1 MSGGMGGRLGPLAVG
16 LALVVGVAWLA
27 GGEATR
33 VDPSAIGPTEPPPA
47 PSPTPTVA
55 TPSPTPSPPG
65 PVPWPT
71 GTDRPEPGRTTD
83 LVPDLD
89 PALPR
94 ADGYWIPEG
103 NLAAAP
109 VDLQHEHIG
118 VWTRTGLVV
127 GFEEDVAALRPD
139 WTWRELPPHPA
150 GVGRRMVTW
159 SGREAVTVDVVPTPC
174 VTRPE
179 PCIPEPPPQALDPV
193 DGTWRALPPLPVPVL
208 DTAVMARVGDGGV
221 LVWGPPASDP
231 YAPPA
236 TLLYNPDADT
246 WRPMYHLRGDADPPL
261 GVPEGE
267 PVDRITPAGAVWTG
281 EAVLVW
287 GTRAAAD
294 RAETTTAFGALWT
307 EDEGWSMVPFPAM
320 RQPGPGV
327 WARDRLVVFDEE
339 PTDQGWAYEVDPAA
353 GGSWTALPVPD
364 GLTDPRTSIYGGTVA
379 WTGRHVLFFGGYA
392 RSAFLAWDPAG
403 GGWTVL
409 PPDRSRV
416 GAISAWT
423 GQHLIVWG
431 GYGRSGPDVETA
443 IWLPPD
449 DWCHPTA
456 DGRPSCP

>member
-16 LALVVGVAWLA
+16 AALVVGVAWLA

-33 VDPSAIGPTEPPPA
+33 VDPAAIGPTDPPTAAPEV
-47 PSPTPTVA
+47 PSPTPTI
-55 TPSPTPSPPG
+55 PLPTPSPW
-65 PVPWPT
+65 PWPT
-71 GTDRPEPGRTTD
+71 GTDRPEPGRTTTA
-83 LVPDLD
+83 VPDLD

-94 ADGYWIPEG
+94 AEGYWIPEG
-103 NLAAAP
+103 NLAVAP
-109 VDLQHEHIG
+109 VEVTHEHLG
-118 VWTRTGLVV
+118 VWTGTDLLV
-127 GFEEDVAALRPD
+127 GFEEAVAAFGPD
-139 WTWRELPPHPA
+139 WTWRGLPAHPA

-159 SGREAVTVDVVPTPC
+159 SGREAITVDIVPRRC

-179 PCIPEPPPQALDPV
+179 PCIPEPPPHALDPV
-193 DGTWRALPPLPVPVL
+193 DGIWRALPPLPMPVL
-208 DTAVMARVGDGGV
+208 DTAVMARVGGGRV

-236 TLLYNPDADT
+236 TFLYNPDADI
-246 WRPMYHLRGDADPPL
+246 WRPMHHLRGEAGFPL

-267 PVDRITPAGAVWTG
+267 PMDRITPAGAVWTG
-281 EAVLVW
+281 EGVLVW
-287 GTRAAAD
+287 GTRAATD
-294 RAETTTAFGALWT
+294 RAETPMAFGALWT
-307 EDEGWSMVPFPAM
+307 EEDGWSMVPFPDM

-327 WARDRLVVFDEE
+327 WAGDRLVVFEATALPE
-339 PTDQGWAYEVDPAA
+339 GWAYEVDPATA
-353 GGSWTALPVPD
+353 SWTPIPVPD
-364 GLTDPRTSIYGGTVA
+364 GLADTQDGIYGGTVT

-409 PPDRSRV
+409 PPDRPRS
-416 GAISAWT
+416 GAVSAWT

-431 GYGRSGPDVETA
+431 GGTFGTDVKTA

-449 DWCHPTA
+449 DWGHPTA